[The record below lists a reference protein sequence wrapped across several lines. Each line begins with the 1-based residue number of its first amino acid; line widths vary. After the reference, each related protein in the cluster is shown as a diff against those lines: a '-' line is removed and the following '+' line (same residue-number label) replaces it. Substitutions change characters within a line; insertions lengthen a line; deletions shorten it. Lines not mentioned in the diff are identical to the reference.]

1 METKMQKAIVVGL
14 IVLLIARLISE
25 ILVITSAILKR
36 RTREIPWC
44 GIGQEKSHSS
54 RCRISDHRQRHCSG
68 FGDKKR
74 YGDIRIARTLMFVYL
89 TSEV

>member
-1 METKMQKAIVVGL
+1 MQKAILVAL

-44 GIGQEKSHSS
+44 GIGH
-54 RCRISDHRQRHCSG
+54 
-68 FGDKKR
+68 DK
-74 YGDIRIARTLMFVYL
+74 IVF
-89 TSEV
+89 

>member
-1 METKMQKAIVVGL
+1 METKMQKAVLVAL

-44 GIGQEKSHSS
+44 GIGHEKSYSS
-54 RCRISDHRQRHCSG
+54 LLRLLS
-68 FGDKKR
+68 F
-74 YGDIRIARTLMFVYL
+74 
-89 TSEV
+89 